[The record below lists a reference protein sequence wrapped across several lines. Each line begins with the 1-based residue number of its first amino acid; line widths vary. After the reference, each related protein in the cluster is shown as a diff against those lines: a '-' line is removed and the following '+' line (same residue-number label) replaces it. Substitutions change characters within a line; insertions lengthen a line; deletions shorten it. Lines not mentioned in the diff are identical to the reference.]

1 MSWLELIRTWRR
13 YPVVAAL
20 VLAVACGGGDGG
32 TGPGGGGAL
41 AGTYELVGINEDGLP
56 EEEQVENC
64 MPAVFTNGSMTLDED
79 GNFQL
84 SVDYE
89 NMEGPDGFQDH
100 GGFQRDGGT
109 DLSFDSEAWGDHF
122 EGEVEG
128 DLVVLYYDFCTNG
141 GADIDLVFEK

>member
-56 EEEQVENC
+56 EEEQVRTAC
-64 MPAVFTNGSMTLDED
+64 PRCSPT
-79 GNFQL
+79 
-84 SVDYE
+84 
-89 NMEGPDGFQDH
+89 GP
-100 GGFQRDGGT
+100 
-109 DLSFDSEAWGDHF
+109 
-122 EGEVEG
+122 
-128 DLVVLYYDFCTNG
+128 
-141 GADIDLVFEK
+141 